1 MYETVLKQI
10 AYNYEI
16 PKDII
21 QLIYNELN
29 KKNQCAIMIQDEIK
43 RLIAEKPRRLC
54 GIKYFMI
61 EQIYDEPH
69 CFLYKSNA
77 GQIILQRDMYSSNK
91 FIYYDDYAHIAHIA
105 YLYKKYNNYGKK
117 ILEGGFNMNGF
128 FKDYKNEYN
137 ITIIYV

>member
-1 MYETVLKQI
+1 MYETVLKEIQT
-10 AYNYEI
+10 NYDI
-16 PKDII
+16 PNDII

-29 KKNQCAIMIQDEIK
+29 KKHQCAIMIQDEIK

-77 GQIILQRDMYSSNK
+77 GQIILQRDMYSNNDY
-91 FIYYDDYAHIAHIA
+91 IYNNNNLFEIA
-105 YLYKKYNNYGKK
+105 YMYKIYNDYGKK
-117 ILEGGFNMNGF
+117 ILERGF
-128 FKDYKNEYN
+128 
-137 ITIIYV
+137 TI